1 MEQGLREIRVKLA
14 RDRRQWLLASTAIL
28 LVAFAARVIWLDRHP
43 LWWDEGLNVY
53 FAHQSLTDLVA
64 ETRIT
69 HDANPPLYRLT
80 LGRWIDLVGS
90 TAFTLRLLSVVM
102 GVSTVAL
109 ALTLGRWL
117 LSQRAA
123 LLGALLVA
131 LAPMQVYYGREA
143 KSYALA
149 TALAMVSTYVWARKL
164 GYLGGSERSRGAIQW
179 WGIYVISTA
188 AVIGTHYY
196 LGLLVFWQGLWVVGE
211 CLWAY
216 VFGGREVFQN
226 AVGQLLRWVLA
237 MTAVALL
244 LTPWVLI
251 VFDTTTEMVTGV
263 SENEPL
269 SLGGYLVEVG
279 NAFGG
284 GPGEGGTVSLIA
296 GLVLAD
302 LGLFGLL
309 HIPSGRRRAFVL
321 TWIAVPV
328 AAAYALQLAFSFFSP
343 RFLLHLGPPI
353 YLLAAAG
360 VLRLGQRVR
369 AVGSLALVAVIL
381 AAWGVSLCHHYTQPP
396 VAPDIGRISR
406 AEDPRPA
413 LAQLRQLARPNDAL
427 AYVYIWQVGYI
438 HAYYPQ
444 NELVFYRA
452 HYTPGTVRQELKG
465 IFDSHTRLWRLGYR
479 LEGRSPALARSWL
492 EAVAELNA
500 YRVESTTFGRHRL
513 TLYVSPSFQTP
524 GVKVSQGT
532 ASFGKRIKLTYP
544 TVEAQL
550 KPGDVVALPLE
561 WQALT
566 ELDEDYKVFVHLGL
580 PNRPPLVQEDSRP
593 RNNLSPTAAWAAGET
608 VVDRRALLLPATI
621 PPGDYQVRV
630 GLYRASDG
638 ARLPIVGTD
647 GQDALVLGHVEVR
660 SDASH

>member
-1 MEQGLREIRVKLA
+1 MKWAQ
-14 RDRRQWLLASTAIL
+14 DRRQWLLASTAIL
-28 LVAFAARVIWLDRHP
+28 LVAFAARVTWLDRHA

-80 LGRWIDLVGS
+80 LGQWIDLVGS

-123 LLGALLVA
+123 LLGALFVA

-143 KSYALA
+143 KSYAFA
-149 TALAMVSTYVWARKL
+149 AVLAMVSTYVWARKL
-164 GYLGGSERSRGAIQW
+164 GYFGSSERSRSEIQW
-179 WGIYVISTA
+179 WCVYVISTA
-188 AVIGTHYY
+188 AAIGTHYY
-196 LGLLVFWQGLWVVGE
+196 LSLLLLWQGLWVVGG

-216 VFGGREVFQN
+216 IHSSWEGFHA
-226 AVGQLLRWVLA
+226 AVRHLLRWALA
-237 MTAVALL
+237 VTAVALL
-244 LTPWVLI
+244 LAPWVLV
-251 VFDTTTEMVTGV
+251 VFDTTTEMVTSV
-263 SENEPL
+263 SEGEPL

-279 NAFGG
+279 KAFGA
-284 GPGEGGTVSLIA
+284 GPGEDGTVSLILGLILA
-296 GLVLAD
+296 GLGL
-302 LGLFGLL
+302 LGLF
-309 HIPSGRRRAFVL
+309 HITSSHRRAFVF
-321 TWIAVPV
+321 TWIAVPI
-328 AAAYALQLAFSFFSP
+328 AAAYALQSAFSFFTP

-360 VLRLGQRVR
+360 VLAVGQRVR
-369 AVGSLALVAVIL
+369 AVGFVALIAVIL
-381 AAWGVSLCHHYTQPP
+381 GVWGGSLYHLYTQPP
-396 VAPDIGRISR
+396 AAPDIGRISK

-413 LAQLRQLARPNDAL
+413 IVQLRQLARPNDAL

-452 HYTPGTVRQELKG
+452 HYTPGTVRQGLEG
-465 IFDSHTRLWRLGYR
+465 IFDSHSRLWRLGYR
-479 LEGRSPALARSWL
+479 PGSHSPALARSWL
-492 EAVAELNA
+492 EAVTELDV
-500 YRVESTTFGRHRL
+500 YRVESRTWGHHYL
-513 TLYVSPSFQTP
+513 ALYVSPSFQTP
-524 GVKVSQGT
+524 GVKVNQGT

-550 KPGDVVALPLE
+550 KPGDVLALPLT
-561 WQALT
+561 WQALA

-580 PNRPPLVQEDSRP
+580 PDRPPLVQEDSRP
-593 RNNLSPTAAWAAGET
+593 RNNLAPTATWAAGDT
-608 VVDRRALLLPATI
+608 VVDRHALLLPETV
-621 PPGDYQVRV
+621 PPGRYQVRV

-638 ARLPIVGTD
+638 VRLPIVGTD
-647 GQDALVLGHVEVR
+647 GQDALMLGRVEVW
-660 SDASH
+660 SGDSP